1 MKKEN
6 RKVFLTMALVLLIF
20 VILCVL
26 YFLGYNPTDFV
37 YQRF

>member
-1 MKKEN
+1 MNKEN
-6 RKVFLTMALVLLIF
+6 KKVYLTVGLILLIF
-20 VILCVL
+20 LILCVL